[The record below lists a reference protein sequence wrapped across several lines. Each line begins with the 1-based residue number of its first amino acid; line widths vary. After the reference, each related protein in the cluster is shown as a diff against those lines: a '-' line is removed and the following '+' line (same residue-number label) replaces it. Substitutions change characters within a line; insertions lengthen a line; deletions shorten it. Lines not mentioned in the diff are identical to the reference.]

1 MTHPTQPKLFGSQN
15 SGAGAGQQNVQPDAK
30 TRQQKMPP
38 SAAPVQPEIPQ
49 DFVYETEH
57 PEMPVPFKAVIAG
70 HTLEGA
76 RLSVTAAYVVIVGP
90 FEPAWIGHKEIVQL
104 VFQFKGFA
112 ITLYP
117 EVVVSGST
125 GPDEMTLQF
134 QDPLGDHLPQLRYI
148 LNTFIAGDF
157 VTMNGM
163 LGFSG
168 PVKPKNV
175 KIDDA
180 ANPRRRIRSIAVG
193 VMSALLIL
201 IAANILISRAIQQ
214 YESRPVF
221 ITRSGSQMTATAAG
235 QVAFLNP
242 DAKKGEV
249 VFLINTNA
257 GDVLSFKMPCDCEV
271 AIYEGIREGSTVLPN
286 DIILSLFESNST
298 LQIQTRMSIEGLSR
312 VLGGDRVYMEL
323 TDGRIIPTTVKV
335 TAATNTAAL
344 RGDPFV
350 PVILVP
356 QAGKLSMQDIG
367 KSARLRL
374 SKTLFGFAIPRILD
388 LL

>member
-1 MTHPTQPKLFGSQN
+1 MTHPTQPDFNENQN
-15 SGAGAGQQNVQPDAK
+15 PDMRTDRQDAGHGA
-30 TRQQKMPP
+30 T
-38 SAAPVQPEIPQ
+38 SPQ
-49 DFVYETEH
+49 ENTVPQGFLYETEH
-57 PEMPVPFKAVIAG
+57 PELPVPFKAVIAEE
-70 HTLEGA
+70 TVEGV
-76 RLSVTAAYVVIVGP
+76 RLSVAAAYVTIEQP
-90 FEPAWIGHKEIVQL
+90 FESEWIGRKEIVQL

-117 EVVVSGST
+117 EMVVTGSR
-125 GPDEMTLQF
+125 GPNEMTLQF
-134 QDPLGDHLPQLRYI
+134 KDPLGDHLPQLRYI

-180 ANPRRRIRSIAVG
+180 ANPKRRIRSIAVG
-193 VMSALLIL
+193 VMSGLLIL

-214 YESRPVF
+214 YEPRPVF

-242 DAKKGEV
+242 DAKKGDV
-249 VFLINTNA
+249 VFSINTNA

-271 AIYEGIREGSTVLPN
+271 AIYEGIMEGSTVLPI
-286 DIILSLFESNST
+286 DIILSLFESNSS
-298 LQIQTRMSIEGLSR
+298 LQIKTRMSIEGLSR
-312 VLGGDRVYMEL
+312 VLGGDRAYMEL
-323 TDGRIIPTTVKV
+323 TDGRIIPAQIKV

-356 QAGKLSMQDIG
+356 KEGTLSIEDIG

-374 SKTLFGFAIPRILD
+374 SKTFFGFAIPRILD